1 MLKTNKL
8 PVFPLELVVLPGTI
22 QSLQIFEP
30 RYIDMVK
37 NCMQD
42 SSGFVI
48 TLQSKSDGDIE
59 FGIVK
64 HGTYVEIIDF
74 NNLPN
79 GLLGITVKSENK
91 VSIKNIYQLEDGL
104 HVAEIKPEIDPEVDN
119 QALIAEYPEIINILS
134 QLVKHPKIN
143 ELPIKVDFNSA
154 DSIAYHLAGLIPLSM
169 SQRQNLL
176 EAFDASQRL
185 SILSKYIEKIST
197 I

>member
-1 MLKTNKL
+1 MKNNL
-8 PVFPLELVVLPGTI
+8 PIFPLGLVALPGSI

-30 RYIDMVK
+30 RYVNMIK
-37 NCMQD
+37 SCM
-42 SSGFVI
+42 SEHHGFVI
-48 TLQSKSDGDIE
+48 VLQNNEIKDFEISK
-59 FGIVK
+59 K
-64 HGTYVEIIDF
+64 GTYVEIIDF

-91 VSIKNIYQLEDGL
+91 VSLKNIYQLEDGL
-104 HVAEIKPEIDPEVDN
+104 HIAEIKPEIDPEVDN

-134 QLVKHPKIN
+134 QLIKHPKIN

>member
-1 MLKTNKL
+1 MKNNL
-8 PVFPLELVVLPGTI
+8 PIFPLGLVALPRSI

-30 RYIDMVK
+30 RYVNMIK
-37 NCMQD
+37 SCMSD
-42 SSGFVI
+42 DHGFVI
-48 TLQSKSDGDIE
+48 VLQNNESTD
-59 FGIVK
+59 FGISK
-64 HGTYVEIIDF
+64 KGTYVEIIDF

-104 HVAEIKPEIDPEVDN
+104 HIAEIKPEIDPEVDN

-134 QLVKHPKIN
+134 QLIKHPKIN

-169 SQRQNLL
+169 KQRQNLL

>member
-1 MLKTNKL
+1 MKNNL
-8 PVFPLELVVLPGTI
+8 PIFPLGLVVLPGSI

-30 RYIDMVK
+30 RYINMIK
-37 NCMQD
+37 TCM
-42 SSGFVI
+42 SENHGFVI
-48 TLQSKSDGDIE
+48 VLQNNNAD
-59 FGIVK
+59 FGISK
-64 HGTYVEIIDF
+64 KGTYVEIIDF